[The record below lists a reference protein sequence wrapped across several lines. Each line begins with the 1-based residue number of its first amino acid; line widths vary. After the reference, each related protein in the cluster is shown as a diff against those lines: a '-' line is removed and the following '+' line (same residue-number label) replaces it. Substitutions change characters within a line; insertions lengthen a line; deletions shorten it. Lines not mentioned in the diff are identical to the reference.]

1 MEALLGQKLVLSDYL
16 LIFLI
21 SVCVYTD
28 ISKNRIYN
36 IVLLPFVFAALL
48 TSLYIG
54 GVSQLLWNV
63 KGLLLGLALLFIPFA
78 LGGMGAGDVKLLGA
92 VGALKGP
99 VFVLSVFLTGAV
111 AGGLLSLLIMI
122 RTGRLKVAILQP
134 LTRFRP
140 ANLASS
146 ELYSRETLALT
157 IPYALAIGSGVILTY
172 LDILHIS

>member
-1 MEALLGQKLVLSDYL
+1 MEALLVQKLILSDYL
-16 LIFLI
+16 LVLLM

-36 IVLLPFVFAALL
+36 TVLLPFFLAALL
-48 TSLYIG
+48 TSLYTG

-63 KGLLLGLALLFIPFA
+63 KGMLLGLALLFIPFA

-111 AGGLLSLLIMI
+111 AGGLLSILIML
-122 RTGRLKVAILQP
+122 RAGRLKAALLQP
-134 LTRFRP
+134 LTRFCP
-140 ANLASS
+140 ALLAGS
-146 ELYSRETLALT
+146 ELHSRETATLT

-172 LDILHIS
+172 LNILYIS

>member
-1 MEALLGQKLVLSDYL
+1 MEAILGQKLILSDYL
-16 LIFLI
+16 LIFLM

-28 ISKNRIYN
+28 ICKNRIYN

-48 TSLYIG
+48 TSLCSG
-54 GVSQLLWNV
+54 GVSQLLWSV

-111 AGGLLSLLIMI
+111 AGGMLSLLIMI
-122 RTGRLKVAILQP
+122 RAGRLKVTLLQP
-134 LTRFRP
+134 QTRYCP
-140 ANLASS
+140 ALLAGS
-146 ELYSRETLALT
+146 EPHSRETAALT

-172 LDILHIS
+172 FNILHIS